1 VSGLNVEAPREGPKK
16 EKKKTNKNIENQIP
30 KSFRQ
35 NFKKIPLVPLNQFE
49 SFKISFLPLPLA
61 LSPSLTFTFN
71 LPLFPHCEDRS
82 PRPLSS
88 VSLGALVTVATSQAR
103 TPPSFLSDLIFSP
116 FPPLSKFGS

>member
-1 VSGLNVEAPREGPKK
+1 MLKHLGRDQ
-16 EKKKTNKNIENQIP
+16 KKKRKKQTKTLKI
-30 KSFRQ
+30 KSR
-35 NFKKIPLVPLNQFE
+35 NRSAKISKKIPLVALNQFE